1 MNKLLVNKFKN
12 FQECLKFCLKIISFQ
27 ILFSAIVLAG
37 AKPSS
42 DYSDPSSLDESNV
55 SASSSASDENEENP
69 NLNANHPIGIYTK
82 YQDSP
87 ENTYEVPDLAEVPQD
102 DDLRVKRGF
111 EQNGTFPFTNSTGS
125 VTNSTQDEKVVEPT
139 KLPLRGLITAI
150 ESDLVVRA
158 QEINAHLR
166 KRRSTPDTDNDA
178 ANSSDTSTITND
190 SEDVNKDFFGGLFNF
205 TRPLRET
212 EDKDIKIQLGGL
224 VNAVETTLVNSAR
237 NLKDSNPAKRDT
249 STEKNSD
256 SNESH
261 RIDRDCNS
269 DVEQPNK
276 PNIQVQALSASNSLQ
291 NLNLLGP
298 ITFKPAV
305 AAVEEV
311 TSSEENDISTTN
323 TPIVQKTNLTV
334 IEKSK
339 ATSLV
344 PGSDNKLAH
353 VQHQQISKTVFLSNL
368 AIFPTIPPTSINAPL
383 LQITTTEQP
392 EVETTVAIQST
403 TAAKL
408 SEQELKHQQLI
419 QKAQELKEK
428 FAEVQADPIILS
440 QF

>member
-82 YQDSP
+82 YPDSP
-87 ENTYEVPDLAEVPQD
+87 ENTYEVPDLAELPQD

-111 EQNGTFPFTNSTGS
+111 EQNGTIPFTNSTGS
-125 VTNSTQDEKVVEPT
+125 VTNSTQDEKAVEPT

-237 NLKDSNPAKRDT
+237 NLKDSNPAKHDT

>member
-12 FQECLKFCLKIISFQ
+12 FQKCLKFCLKIISFQ

-37 AKPSS
+37 AKPTS

-82 YQDSP
+82 YPDSP
-87 ENTYEVPDLAEVPQD
+87 ENTYTVPDLAELPQD

-111 EQNGTFPFTNSTGS
+111 EQNGTIPFTNSTGS
-125 VTNSTQDEKVVEPT
+125 VTNSTHDEKAVEPT
-139 KLPLRGLITAI
+139 KLPLRGIITAI
-150 ESDLVVRA
+150 ESDLVFKA

-166 KRRSTPDTDNDA
+166 KRRSIPDND
-178 ANSSDTSTITND
+178 NDGVNTSENSTIIND
-190 SEDVNKDFFGGLFNF
+190 SEDVNKDFFGELFNF

-212 EDKDIKIQLGGL
+212 QDKDIKIQLGGL
-224 VNAVETTLVNSAR
+224 INAVETALVNSAQ

-249 STEKNSD
+249 STEKISD
-256 SNESH
+256 SNESR

-311 TSSEENDISTTN
+311 TLSEENDISTTN
-323 TPIVQKTNLTV
+323 TPILQKTNLTV
-334 IEKSK
+334 IDKSR

-353 VQHQQISKTVFLSNL
+353 VQHQQISQTVFRSNL
-368 AIFPTIPPTSINAPL
+368 AIFPTIPPKSINVHL

-392 EVETTVAIQST
+392 EIETTVAIQSA

>member
-1 MNKLLVNKFKN
+1 M
-12 FQECLKFCLKIISFQ
+12 
-27 ILFSAIVLAG
+27 LAG

-42 DYSDPSSLDESNV
+42 DYSDPSSLDESNL
-55 SASSSASDENEENP
+55 SASLSASDEIEENP

-82 YQDSP
+82 YPDSP
-87 ENTYEVPDLAEVPQD
+87 ENTYKVPDLAELPQ

-111 EQNGTFPFTNSTGS
+111 EQNGTIPLTNSTGS
-125 VTNSTQDEKVVEPT
+125 VTNSTQDEKAVEPT
-139 KLPLRGLITAI
+139 KIPLRGIITAI
-150 ESDLVVRA
+150 ESDLVVKA

-166 KRRSTPDTDNDA
+166 KRRSIPDTDNDA

-212 EDKDIKIQLGGL
+212 EDKDIKIHLGGL
-224 VNAVETTLVNSAR
+224 INAVETTLVNSAQ

-249 STEKNSD
+249 SAEKKSD
-256 SNESH
+256 SNESR
-261 RIDRDCNS
+261 RIDRDCNT
-269 DVEQPNK
+269 DVEHPNK
-276 PNIQVQALSASNSLQ
+276 LNIQVQALSASNSLQ
-291 NLNLLGP
+291 NLHLLGP

-311 TSSEENDISTTN
+311 TLSEENDISTTN

-334 IEKSK
+334 IEKTK
-339 ATSLV
+339 AISLV

-353 VQHQQISKTVFLSNL
+353 VQHQQISQTVFRSNL
-368 AIFPTIPPTSINAPL
+368 AIFPTIPPKSINAPL
-383 LQITTTEQP
+383 RQITTTEQP